1 MPLLS
6 ARLGKKSVDD
16 AASGIA
22 SLSVDNKLVEDAEK
36 PNVLVLG
43 GCGFVGRNLVAM
55 LVSKELCAKIRVV
68 DRTMPAMAY
77 MCDAHKAAFAAPV
90 VEFKQA
96 DLSRQQG
103 VDKAF
108 DGESF
113 KYVFNLTYDGIP
125 FGQGDEVY
133 EQRVTMPSRLCG
145 AAAAKHAGLGCF
157 VELSTA
163 QVYEPNEKAA
173 AEGSKTKPWTK
184 QAAFKL
190 KAEEELRSLRGLPL
204 VVIRP
209 ATVYGPGD
217 VAGLSPRVLC
227 AAAYKQLDEK
237 MRFLWDAKLRLNTVH
252 VADVCTALWH
262 VSHLGRPEPV
272 YNLSDKSDS
281 SQGSIN
287 EVLEAIFGIS
297 TGFAGTVVSTG
308 AKAMGLKGFSEGV
321 NEKHMEPWADAC
333 KKAGV
338 LNTPLTPHIDAE
350 LLAHNHLACDG
361 AMIEATGFAYAVP
374 QLTAETLRE
383 QVGVYIEQKIFPP
396 LDSLGPAKK

>member
-1 MPLLS
+1 MGLLS
-6 ARLGKKSVDD
+6 ARGKKSAPDD
-16 AASGIA
+16 AASGVA
-22 SLSVDNKLVEDAEK
+22 SLSVDDKLVEDAEK

-43 GCGFVGRNLVAM
+43 CCGFVGRNLVAM
-55 LVSKELCAKIRVV
+55 LVGKELCAKIRVV
-68 DRTMPAMAY
+68 DKTMPALAF
-77 MCDAHKAAFAAPV
+77 MCDAHKAAFEAPV
-90 VEFKQA
+90 VEFKHA

-125 FGQGDEVY
+125 FGQGDEIY

-145 AAAAKHAGLGCF
+145 AAAATHTGLGCF

-173 AEGSKTKPWTK
+173 AEGSKTKPWTR

-190 KAEEELRSLRGLPL
+190 KAEDELRGVEGLPL
-204 VVIRP
+204 VVLRP

-217 VAGLSPRVLC
+217 VTGLTPRVLC
-227 AAAYKQLDEK
+227 AAAYKELGEK
-237 MRFLWDAKLRLNTVH
+237 MKFLWDARLRLHTVH

-262 VSHLGRPEPV
+262 VAHLRRPEPV
-272 YNLSDKSDS
+272 YNLADRSDS

-287 EVLEAIFGIS
+287 EALEAIFGIS
-297 TGFAGTVVSTG
+297 TGFAGTVVSSG

-321 NEKHMEPWADAC
+321 NEKHMEPWAAAC
-333 KKAGV
+333 SRAGIV
-338 LNTPLTPHIDAE
+338 ATPLTPHIDAE
-350 LLAHNHLACDG
+350 LLAHNHLSCDG
-361 AMIEATGFAYAVP
+361 RLLEAAGFAYAVP
-374 QLTAETLRE
+374 RLTAETLRD
-383 QVGVYIEQKIFPP
+383 QVTVYVEQKLFPP